1 MKTVP
6 TASLLL
12 YESDIYHD
20 SYGPTFYERLVAGA
34 KPEDQYRINHIL
46 LTEEVKILIKPEDA
60 GLLPENLGFLLTDS
74 FVSLGFGEYNMSDDR
89 KLELARDF
97 CRNGVTL
104 TFPGT
109 SDRTNFILRRFL
121 PMFALL
127 EPVGSNYAPPLPPD
141 WADKVKIT

>member
-12 YESDIYHD
+12 YESDIYDD
-20 SYGPTFYERLVAGA
+20 SYGPTFYERLVAGVN
-34 KPEDQYRINHIL
+34 PDDLYRINHII
-46 LTEEVKILIKPEDA
+46 LTEEVKVLIKPQDSI
-60 GLLPENLGFLLTDS
+60 LLPENLGFLLTDS
-74 FVSLGFGEYNMSDDR
+74 FVSLGFREYNVSDDR
-89 KLELARDF
+89 KLDLARDF

-109 SDRTNFILRRFL
+109 SDRTNFVLRRFL

-127 EPVGSNYAPPLPPD
+127 EPAGNCYAPPLPPD
-141 WADKVKIT
+141 WADKVKIV